1 MFREFTML
9 LAVGGL
15 LLALAA
21 APAVDVKGKWD
32 GTITGERPDGT
43 KSDDQAL
50 LILDQK
56 DTTVTGTVGGSETDQ
71 HPITSGTIEG
81 NKLILLAK
89 NANNEREYRIE
100 LTIEG
105 DQMTG
110 TLTSGDRR
118 AQIVAKKRK
127 E

>member
-1 MFREFTML
+1 MI
-9 LAVGGL
+9 LAVGL
-15 LLALAA
+15 VLALAT

-32 GTITGERPDGT
+32 GTITGQRPDGT
-43 KSDDQAL
+43 TSDDKAL

-81 NKLILLAK
+81 NKLTLLAK
-89 NANNEREYRIE
+89 NVNNEREYRIE

-105 DQMTG
+105 DEMKG

-118 AQIVAKKRK
+118 AQIVAKRRK